1 MNRRLI
7 ILSVLFCI
15 CLVASNLF
23 EVKIFSAGPLT
34 LTGGFLIFPISYI
47 INDCLSEV
55 YGWKTARFVIILAF
69 AVNLFFVLV
78 SQLVRIL
85 PEVPY
90 SDAQE
95 HIDYIF
101 KADLRITC
109 ASMAAFLVGSLMNAL
124 VMVRMKS
131 RQERGCAEG
140 EHKGFGI
147 RAIVSSLAGESVDSL
162 VFFPIAF
169 AGVGV
174 RNMVILMVTQII
186 LKTAYEV
193 VILPITSRVVKL
205 LRAEENN

>member
-7 ILSVLFCI
+7 VLSVLFCV

-34 LTGGFLIFPISYI
+34 LTGGFLIFPVSYI

-55 YGWKTARFVIILAF
+55 YGWKTSRFVILLAF

-78 SQLVRIL
+78 SQLVCIL

-95 HIDYIF
+95 HLEYVF
-101 KADLRITC
+101 KADFRITC
-109 ASMAAFLVGSLMNAL
+109 ASMAAFLAGSLLNSL

-131 RQERGCAEG
+131 RQEKGLPEG
-140 EHKGFGI
+140 QIRGFGI
-147 RAIVSSLAGESVDSL
+147 RAIVSSLVGESVDSL

-169 AGVGV
+169 AGVGL
-174 RNMVILMVTQII
+174 RNLLTLMVTQII
-186 LKTAYEV
+186 LKTAYEILALPLTGYV
-193 VILPITSRVVKL
+193 VRRLEK
-205 LRAEENN
+205 